1 MSITEAVF
9 LLKKLMEKFRQIRKT
24 LNDIFI
30 EGLLYGVKRVDF
42 MSIGM
47 YWDYTRHKT
56 CMKSSNEWK
65 AACWEMTKFKSGLVC
80 KKGQR

>member
-47 YWDYTRHKT
+47 Y
-56 CMKSSNEWK
+56 
-65 AACWEMTKFKSGLVC
+65 
-80 KKGQR
+80 